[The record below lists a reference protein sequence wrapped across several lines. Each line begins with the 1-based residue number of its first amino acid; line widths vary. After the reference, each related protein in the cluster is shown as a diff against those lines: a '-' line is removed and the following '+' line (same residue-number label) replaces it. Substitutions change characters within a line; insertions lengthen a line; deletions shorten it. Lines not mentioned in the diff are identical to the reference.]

1 MMDPDHERWADS
13 VASYL
18 LGALPED
25 EVQGFEAHVSSCAV
39 CREEVDELAP
49 AARALPASAEPMA
62 VPVGLKA
69 RIMAE
74 VEREAALLAAAGPE
88 ADRPPA
94 PARRRSW
101 RLPALPR
108 FASLAGA
115 AAVLIVGVAI
125 GLGASQLGS
134 DEPTTVTAT
143 VDAAVAP
150 KAGAELE
157 VADDEATLIAHG
169 LPQAPSGRVYQVWLK
184 RAGHAPEAT
193 SALFLP
199 RGDGTATATVTGPM
213 HDVEQV
219 MVTDEPLGGSK
230 VPTRE
235 PFVVAEMPS

>member
-1 MMDPDHERWADS
+1 MNPDHERWSDS
-13 VASYL
+13 VSSYL

-25 EVQGFEAHVSSCAV
+25 ELDHFEAHLAACAD
-39 CREEVDELAP
+39 CRDEVYDLAP
-49 AARALPASAEPMA
+49 AAQALPASAEPMT

-74 VEREAALLAAAGPE
+74 VEREASLLAAAGPE
-88 ADRPPA
+88 ADRPPVRS
-94 PARRRSW
+94 PRRRW

-108 FASLAGA
+108 FAALAGA

-125 GLGASQLGS
+125 GLGASRLSS
-134 DEPTTVTAT
+134 DDPQTVVAT

-157 VADDEATLIAHG
+157 VADDEATLVAHG

-184 RAGHAPEAT
+184 RAGQAPEAT

-213 HDVEQV
+213 NDVEQV
-219 MVTDEPLGGSK
+219 LVTDEPLGGSK

-235 PFVVAEMPS
+235 PFVVAELSS